1 MEGGKQFPDKQNVW
15 VFFLFV
21 HRLNCY
27 LDGATSST
35 VFVEGL
41 SQKLSTLFNFTA
53 FWSSC
58 RATALVFIFLP
69 KSLPL
74 LSVTGIA
81 LWNRLAV

>member
-1 MEGGKQFPDKQNVW
+1 MYGFV
-15 VFFLFV
+15 LFV

-27 LDGATSST
+27 LDGATSSA
-35 VFVEGL
+35 VFVEVL

-58 RATALVFIFLP
+58 RVTALVFIFLP
-69 KSLPL
+69 RSLPL